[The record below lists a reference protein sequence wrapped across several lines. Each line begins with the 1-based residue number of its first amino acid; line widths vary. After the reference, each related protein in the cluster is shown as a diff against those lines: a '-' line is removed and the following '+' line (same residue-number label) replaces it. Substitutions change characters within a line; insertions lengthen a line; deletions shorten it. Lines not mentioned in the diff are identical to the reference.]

1 MTSARD
7 LPLVKI
13 IATGGTI
20 ANTAAGRAPFER
32 ILEDVPEASRHA
44 RFEVEEVSRTGA
56 NAFTPDNWLQIS
68 RAVDKALRTQPE
80 IAGVIVPHGTF
91 TAEESAYFLNL
102 TVRTEKPIV
111 VVCSQRAHGVVGND
125 GDFNFVCATRAA
137 VDPQARGQ
145 GVLVVMDECILPARE
160 VLKTSGRKAG
170 FKTRDQGVLGYVD
183 EDAVVFY
190 RGTRRRH
197 TSSSEFNIGEIDTL
211 PRVDVVY
218 SYPGA
223 DGVGV
228 RAFVDEGKA
237 QGLVVAGYT
246 FSGAPAVDQ
255 KAELQRVIAQGVP
268 VVLTGRGGEN
278 RVPLPRH
285 DAAPPY
291 IPAPEDFLYIGG
303 DNLSPQKAR
312 LLLMV
317 ALTRTKD
324 HDELQRIFNEY

>member
-1 MTSARD
+1 MTSASP

-20 ANTAAGRAPFER
+20 ANTAAGRVPFER
-32 ILEDVPEASRHA
+32 VIEDVPAATKYA
-44 RFEVEEVSRTGA
+44 RFDVEEVSRVGA
-56 NAFTPDNWLQIS
+56 DAFTPDNWLQIA
-68 RAVDKALRTQPE
+68 RAVDHALRTQPE

-91 TAEESAYFLNL
+91 TAEETAYFLNL

-111 VVCSQRAHGVVGND
+111 VVCSQRAHGRVGND
-125 GDFNFVCATRAA
+125 GDFNFVCATRVA

-145 GVLVVMDECILPARE
+145 GVLVVMDETILPARE
-160 VLKTSGRKAG
+160 VLKASGRAGG
-170 FKTRDQGVLGYVD
+170 FKTRDQGALGYAD

-190 RGTRRRH
+190 RSTRRRH
-197 TSSSEFNIGEIDTL
+197 TARSEFDIGAIETL

-223 DGVGV
+223 DGVGI
-228 RAFVDEGKA
+228 RAFVDQGKA

-246 FSGAPAVDQ
+246 FSGAPAVGQ
-255 KAELQRVIAQGVP
+255 KAELQRVMAEGIP
-268 VVLTGRGGEN
+268 VVLTARGGEN
-278 RVPLPRH
+278 RVPLPRR
-285 DAAPPY
+285 DAEPPY
-291 IPAPEDFLYIGG
+291 VPAPEDFNYLYG

-317 ALTRTKD
+317 ALTRTRE
-324 HDELQRIFNEY
+324 HAELQRIYNEY

>member
-20 ANTAAGRAPFER
+20 ANTVAGRAPFER
-32 ILEDVPEASRHA
+32 ILEDVPAASRYA
-44 RFEVEEVSRTGA
+44 RFDVEEVSRTGA
-56 NAFTPDNWLQIS
+56 DAFTPDNWLQIS
-68 RAVDKALRTQPE
+68 RAVDQALRTQPE

-91 TAEESAYFLNL
+91 TAEETAYFLNL
-102 TVRTEKPIV
+102 TVHTEKPIV

-160 VLKTSGRKAG
+160 VLKTSGRKGG
-170 FKTRDQGVLGYVD
+170 FKTRDQGILGYVD

-190 RGTRRRH
+190 
-197 TSSSEFNIGEIDTL
+197 NIAEIETL
-211 PRVDVVY
+211 PRVDIVY
-218 SYPGA
+218 AYPGA

-237 QGLVVAGYT
+237 QGIVVAGYT

-255 KAELQRVIAQGVP
+255 KAELQRVIAQGIP
-268 VVLTGRGGEN
+268 VVLTARGGEN

-285 DAAPPY
+285 DADPPY
-291 IPAPEDFLYIGG
+291 IPAPEDFLYVGG

-324 HDELQRIFNEY
+324 HDELQRIFKEY